1 MEKYQIIHFR
11 ERAKIWWRLQWDR
24 LQRTRVK
31 FVIYIII
38 VLALIAAILIFPAI
52 VPIDDKLERV
62 SAVIGIIVKIL
73 TALSLLTALV
83 WAPPYFR
90 EVIAKEYLKDLVKAT
105 QEADVKVFR
114 KTIILLDTL
123 SNPDLENG
131 IVPKSDITYF
141 KEAFAELKLLA
152 LEGKTESATLVT
164 LTYQMLRHLEHEYD
178 ETSKHQK
185 LPISNF
191 TNSLVSIL
199 KHISYLSSA
208 VVKLPRSNN
217 TRKVPIANVSLK
229 RYVSEDKYEE
239 FKEYP
244 RGINVASD
252 APMPLLFFD
261 ILNERGTIHLLRA
274 AAIYRTPEPFFLRI
288 LDIHKVYLPP
298 RIVSD
303 KFRFIDNRLFPFI
316 LIGFNFEISGSNKP
330 PIVKAWYS
338 NLDRFFVL
346 MQNKNPEQLKAP
358 FTDVLINK
366 DFFKHVVPQNTRFVT
381 KETIEITLHL
391 DDVKKYFKKHRGL
404 IEYAIHHVDA
414 LEKEGKEI
422 GDKI

>member
-1 MEKYQIIHFR
+1 M
-11 ERAKIWWRLQWDR
+11 
-24 LQRTRVK
+24 V
-31 FVIYIII
+31 
-38 VLALIAAILIFPAI
+38 FPTV
-52 VPIDDKLERV
+52 VPMNEKLERV
-62 SAVIGIIVKIL
+62 SAVIGIVVKVL
-73 TALSLLTALV
+73 TALSLLAALV
-83 WAPPYFR
+83 LAPPYFR
-90 EVIAKEYLKDLVKAT
+90 DIIAKEYLKDLVKAT
-105 QEADVKVFR
+105 QEADAKVFR
-114 KTIILLDTL
+114 KTVMLLDMLT
-123 SNPDLENG
+123 NPDLKNG
-131 IVPKSDITYF
+131 IVPKSDIAYF

-178 ETSKHQK
+178 ETSKDQT
-185 LPISNF
+185 LPIYKF
-191 TNSLVSIL
+191 QNSLASIL
-199 KHISYLSSA
+199 DHISYLSSA

-274 AAIYRTPEPFFLRI
+274 AAIYRSPEPFFLRLLTI
-288 LDIHKVYLPP
+288 QELYLPP

-303 KFRFIDNRLFPFI
+303 KFRFVDNRLFPFI
-316 LIGFNFEISGSNKP
+316 LIGFNFETSGSNKP
-330 PIVKAWYS
+330 TIVKAWYS

-346 MQNKNPEQLKAP
+346 MRNKNPDQLKAP
-358 FTDVLINK
+358 FTDVLVNK
-366 DFFKHVVPQNTRFVT
+366 GFFKQVTPQNTRFVT
-381 KETIEITLHL
+381 KETIEITFHL
-391 DDVKKYFKKHRGL
+391 EDTKKYFQKHRRL

-422 GDKI
+422 GGKI